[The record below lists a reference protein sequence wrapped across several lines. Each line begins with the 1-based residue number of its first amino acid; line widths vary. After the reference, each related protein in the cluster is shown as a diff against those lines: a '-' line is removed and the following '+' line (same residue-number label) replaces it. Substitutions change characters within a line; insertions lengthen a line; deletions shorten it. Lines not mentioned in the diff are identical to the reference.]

1 MLQVGLQAIV
11 GFAMTAAYPHL
22 AKPDLVGA
30 FVVLTGLFM
39 ALGEVGPG
47 ANIGLL
53 ASKLSATPIR
63 GRTALP
69 FNLFPLF
76 CTSPLA
82 FLPPNWERSLTW
94 TEFYGIAAAWGKV
107 GAFVGTYLFPRIIA
121 AAGDNVIKQGQY
133 PFWVSSA
140 LCLFSAFVA
149 LLFPRISQE
158 MIEEEDERFLKYLAE
173 NGYDVR
179 QLGTKEWRESRGL
192 E

>member
-1 MLQVGLQAIV
+1 
-11 GFAMTAAYPHL
+11 MTAAYPHL
-22 AKPDLVGA
+22 AQPHLVGA

-63 GRTALP
+63 GQ
-69 FNLFPLF
+69 
-76 CTSPLA
+76 
-82 FLPPNWERSLTW
+82 
-94 TEFYGIAAAWGKV
+94 FYGIAAAWGKV
-107 GAFVGTYLFPRIIA
+107 GAFIGTYLFPRIIA
-121 AAGDNVIKQGQY
+121 AAGDDGVKQGQY
-133 PFWVSSA
+133 PFWVSSS

-158 MIEEEDERFLKYLAE
+158 MIEEEDARFLRYLTE

-179 QLGTKEWRESRGL
+179 QLGTKAWRESRGL
-192 E
+192 ERDGEH